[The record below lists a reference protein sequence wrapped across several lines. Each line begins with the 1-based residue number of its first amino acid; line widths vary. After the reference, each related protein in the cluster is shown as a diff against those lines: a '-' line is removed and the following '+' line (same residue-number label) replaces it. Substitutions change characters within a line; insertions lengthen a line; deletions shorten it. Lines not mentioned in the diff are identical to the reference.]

1 MKTAANT
8 FESTGLL
15 TASWRV
21 FAIAS
26 IAIFMVSLDTTIL
39 YAGFNNI
46 LQSFPNSKATDL
58 SWAMSGYSIVYA
70 ALLTP
75 AGGIADKY
83 GRKKIFM
90 LGTLLF
96 ITASF
101 ACGTSPSVFW
111 LIVARVFQSI
121 GACLLSPA
129 ALALVLETFPKEKR
143 MIAMGAW
150 GAVGALAAAL
160 GPGIGSFIIDV
171 GGWEW
176 AFYINIPIG
185 LICIWQ
191 SAKVLNESVQPSK
204 KIRMDWLGM
213 LQLIVGVGAITFG
226 IVEMNTGEWPTAAL
240 VGVILAGILVLFSYI
255 PWAKVNPEPLFDLS
269 LFKNKTFLF
278 ANLAG
283 ITFAIA
289 FSIMFFSFFFW
300 MKEIWHYNQTLAGTA
315 IMPGPLTVVPTA
327 IMAGKIASK
336 IGHRPLLII
345 GSFTY
350 ALSGLWYLLIP
361 DANPNYLQD
370 WLPGLF
376 LSGMSI
382 GLVMPSLSAAAVHS
396 LPAKDYAVG
405 SAINHAIRQIGTVI
419 GVAITVLFLAKAQL
433 QVSDFRTTYLIHIS
447 LALLT
452 ALLCIPINTNPKQR
466 LGATN
471 AIQSKS

>member
-1 MKTAANT
+1 MTTANIYVPVEKSAT
-8 FESTGLL
+8 E
-15 TASWRV
+15 AWRV

-70 ALLTP
+70 AMLIP

-83 GRKKIFM
+83 GRKKIFI

-96 ITASF
+96 IAASF
-101 ACGTSPSVFW
+101 ACGASPSVFW

-129 ALALVLETFPKEKR
+129 ALALVLEAFPKEKR
-143 MIAMGAW
+143 AVAMGAW

-176 AFYINIPIG
+176 AFFINIPIG
-185 LICIWQ
+185 LWCIWQ
-191 SAKVLNESVQPSK
+191 SAKQLSESVHPRE
-204 KIRMDWLGM
+204 KIRLDWIGM
-213 LQLIVGVGAITFG
+213 LQLIVGVGAIAFG
-226 IVEMNTGEWPTAAL
+226 IVEMKTGEWPPTTL
-240 VGVILAGILVLFSYI
+240 IGIILAGLLVLLSYT

-269 LFKNKTFLF
+269 LFKNRTFLF

-300 MKEIWHYNQTLAGTA
+300 MKNIWHYSQTLAGLA
-315 IMPGPLTVVPTA
+315 IMPGPLSVVPTA
-327 IMAGKIASK
+327 IIAGKIASK
-336 IGHRPLLII
+336 IGHRPLLIT
-345 GSFTY
+345 GSITY
-350 ALSGLWYLLIP
+350 ALSGLWYLFVP
-361 DANPNYLQD
+361 DANPNYIQV
-370 WLPGLF
+370 WLPGL
-376 LSGMSI
+376 LLNGISI
-382 GLVMPSLSAAAVHS
+382 GLVMPSLSAAAVHA
-396 LPAKDYAVG
+396 LPIKDYAVG
-405 SAINHAIRQIGTVI
+405 SAINHAIRQVGTVI
-419 GVAITVLFLAKAQL
+419 GVSITVVFLAKAPL
-433 QVSDFRTTYLIHIS
+433 QIVDFKTTYGIHIG
-447 LALLT
+447 LALIT
-452 ALLCIPINTNPKQR
+452 ALLCIPINTKPKPPVH
-466 LGATN
+466 
-471 AIQSKS
+471 KD

>member
-1 MKTAANT
+1 MKLAAQTYVPSIENAPTA
-8 FESTGLL
+8 
-15 TASWRV
+15 WRI

-26 IAIFMVSLDTTIL
+26 IAIFMASLDTTIL

-70 ALLTP
+70 AMLIP

-101 ACGTSPSVFW
+101 ACGASPSVFW

-129 ALALVLETFPKEKR
+129 ALALVLEAFPKEKR

-160 GPGIGSFIIDV
+160 GPGIGSYIIDV

-176 AFYINIPIG
+176 AFFINIPIG
-185 LICIWQ
+185 LFCIWQ
-191 SAKVLNESVQPSK
+191 SAKILHESVQPREK
-204 KIRMDWLGM
+204 MRLDWLGM
-213 LQLIVGVGAITFG
+213 LQLIIGVGAIAFG
-226 IVEMNTGEWPTAAL
+226 IVEMKSADWNPSEL
-240 VGVILAGILVLFSYI
+240 VGIILLGLVIILSYI
-255 PWAKVNPEPLFDLS
+255 PWAKVNQEPLFDLS
-269 LFKNKTFLF
+269 LFKNNTFLF

-283 ITFAIA
+283 ITFGIA

-300 MKEIWHYNQTLAGTA
+300 MKNIWHYSQTLAGAA

-327 IMAGKIASK
+327 LIAGKIASK
-336 IGHRPLLII
+336 IGHRPLLITGAI
-345 GSFTY
+345 TY
-350 ALSGLWYLLIP
+350 ALSGIWFLLVP
-361 DANPNYLQD
+361 DANPNYVAD
-370 WLPGLF
+370 WLPGLL
-376 LSGMSI
+376 LSGMSV
-382 GLVMPSLSAAAVHS
+382 GLVMPSLSAAAVFGLH
-396 LPAKDYAVG
+396 PKDYAVG
-405 SAINHAIRQIGTVI
+405 SAINHAVRQIGTVI
-419 GVAITVLFLAKAQL
+419 GVSITVLFLAKSQL
-433 QVSDFRTTYLIHIS
+433 QIADFIPTYSIHIA
-447 LALLT
+447 LALMT
-452 ALLCIPINTNPKQR
+452 AILCMPINTHPKQ
-466 LGATN
+466 LSTKNG
-471 AIQSKS
+471 

>member
-1 MKTAANT
+1 MKLAAQTNVPIIENSPTA
-8 FESTGLL
+8 
-15 TASWRV
+15 WRV

-26 IAIFMVSLDTTIL
+26 IAIFMASLDTTIL

-70 ALLTP
+70 AMLIP

-83 GRKKIFM
+83 GRKKTFM

-101 ACGTSPSVFW
+101 ACGASLSVFW

-129 ALALVLETFPKEKR
+129 ALALVLDAFPKEKR

-160 GPGIGSFIIDV
+160 GPGIGSYIIDV

-176 AFYINIPIG
+176 AFFINIPIG
-185 LICIWQ
+185 IFCIWQ
-191 SAKVLNESVQPSK
+191 SAKILHESVQPREK
-204 KIRMDWLGM
+204 MRLDWLGM
-213 LQLIVGVGAITFG
+213 LQLIIGVGAIAFG
-226 IVEMNTGEWPTAAL
+226 IVEMKSADWNPSEL
-240 VGVILAGILVLFSYI
+240 VGIILLGLVIILSYI

-283 ITFAIA
+283 ITFGIA

-300 MKEIWHYNQTLAGTA
+300 MKNIWHYSQTLAGAA

-327 IMAGKIASK
+327 LIAGKIASK
-336 IGHRPLLII
+336 IGHRPLLITGAI
-345 GSFTY
+345 TY
-350 ALSGLWYLLIP
+350 ALSGIWFLLVP
-361 DANPNYLQD
+361 DANPSYLSD
-370 WLPGLF
+370 WLPGLL
-376 LSGMSI
+376 LSGMSV
-382 GLVMPSLSAAAVHS
+382 GLVMPSLSAAAVFG
-396 LPAKDYAVG
+396 LPPKDYAVG
-405 SAINHAIRQIGTVI
+405 SAINHAVRQIGTVI
-419 GVAITVLFLAKAQL
+419 GVSITVLFLAKSQL
-433 QVSDFRTTYLIHIS
+433 QIADFIPTYSIHIA
-447 LALLT
+447 LALIT
-452 ALLCIPINTNPKQR
+452 AMLCIPINTHPKQSTQ
-466 LGATN
+466 G
-471 AIQSKS
+471 K